1 MSNHY
6 EEFLRRLVQYR
17 VQLNCTQEKISQELG
32 ITQSQLSKQELGKTN
47 MTYKSLV
54 KLMNMGWDVDY
65 LFTGRQSVRKHS
77 ELTALLERTE
87 VTERKSMLEFIVW
100 ALDKGIGQLRQEL
113 STEEKCEINILKM
126 RCSKSTDESI
136 MYEIR
141 KLSGEAQL
149 SMAEKLGVNI
159 KKYRALE
166 RRIAEPDSELLLDIY
181 EATGCKPS
189 LFLIT
194 EHVENWII
202 DDLWSRIS
210 TKKQKDI
217 LAIVLQIHD
226 FLRA

>member
-17 VQLNCTQEKISQELG
+17 VQLNLTQEKISQELG

-65 LFTGRQSVRKHS
+65 LFTGKQSVKKHS
-77 ELTALLERTE
+77 ELTALLEGTE
-87 VTERKSMLEFIVW
+87 TTERKSMLEFIAW
-100 ALDKGIGQLRQEL
+100 ALDKGIGQSRQEL
-113 STEEKCEINILKM
+113 STEEKCEISILKM
-126 RCSKSTDESI
+126 RCGKSANESI

-166 RRIAEPDSELLLDIY
+166 RQKTDPDAELLLDIY
-181 EATGCKPS
+181 EVTGCKPS

-194 EHVENWII
+194 EHIESWII

-210 TKKQKDI
+210 PKKQKEI
-217 LAIVLQIHD
+217 LAIVSQIYE
-226 FLRA
+226 FLRT